1 MRDLNLYGISGL
13 HQYVDAENFG
23 LILDNV
29 NAKYNRAIWRQFAS
43 WGKPTDDREWKQGIK
58 KTPILV
64 RASVLGTHSE
74 KPQRSTIGWEFYGGT
89 LPQVGHGFNITQDD
103 MIELRKNAKLADM
116 TFGEALTDSF
126 VLNSDAMIGGVHN
139 ELSYMVM
146 QAMSTGEI
154 HDIAVDGA
162 RYDFKF
168 QIPDENFMKPV
179 KDWFVWVNQGTE
191 QNPKWVL
198 VANEDADVVED
209 FLTFQK
215 YLTDTLSLG
224 VDHWK
229 LSKDLLDKILLH
241 PSVKNSYLVSKYGNN
256 YMNITI
262 QDGTTTI
269 NHDPRMK
276 VVRTELLNWLHND
289 MKVWPFQEIDFKSRH
304 EEDGKPVADA
314 PAFDIH
320 NMVAASRAYRP
331 FEIKCMNSI
340 LKDRNKMGAHN
351 DSVRTHFVE
360 DRIAVQNVWQDRPM
374 MNIIDC
380 ELYAGPV
387 FNNVRDYGIAT
398 VWKERA

>member
-1 MRDLNLYGISGL
+1 MRDMNLYGISGL

-43 WGKPTDDREWKQGIK
+43 WGEPTDDREWKQGIK

-64 RASVLGTHSE
+64 RASVLGTHSG
-74 KPQRSTIGWEFYGGT
+74 KPQRSTLGWELYGGT
-89 LPQVGHGFNITQDD
+89 LPQVGHGFNITKDD
-103 MIELRKNAKLADM
+103 MIELRKFAKLSNL

-126 VLNSDAMIGGVHN
+126 ITNSDAMLGGIHN

-154 HDIAVDGA
+154 HDVAVDGA

-168 QIPDENFMKPV
+168 QIPDENFLSPDTG
-179 KDWFVWVNQGTE
+179 KDWYIWDTTSGT
-191 QNPKWVL
+191 PKL
-198 VANEDADVVED
+198 IANTSADVIED
-209 FLTFQK
+209 ILTFQK

-229 LSKDLLDKILLH
+229 LSKDLLDKIVLH
-241 PSVKNSYLVSKYGNN
+241 PSVLTAYKASKNYFHPENV
-256 YMNITI
+256 
-262 QDGTTTI
+262 
-269 NHDPRMK
+269 K
-276 VVRTELLNWLHND
+276 VVRTDVLNWMHND

-304 EEDGKPVADA
+304 EEDGKPVADD

-331 FEIKCMNSI
+331 FEMKCMNSI
-340 LKDRNKMGAHN
+340 LIDRVKMGGL
-351 DSVRTHFVE
+351 DPSTRYSFVE
-360 DRIAVQNVWQDRPM
+360 GRIAVRNSWQEDPILNV
-374 MNIIDC
+374 IDC

-387 FNNVRDYGIAT
+387 FNNVHDYAIAT
-398 VWKERA
+398 VWKEYEP

>member
-13 HQYVDAENFG
+13 HQFVDAENFG

-89 LPQVGHGFNITQDD
+89 LPQLGHGFNITQDD

-154 HDIAVDGA
+154 HDVAVDGA

-168 QIPDENFMKPV
+168 QIPDENFLAPANGKEWYIW
-179 KDWFVWVNQGTE
+179 DTSGAT
-191 QNPKWVL
+191 PKL
-198 VANEDADVVED
+198 VANPNADVIED
-209 FLTFQK
+209 ILTFQK
-215 YLTDTLSLG
+215 YLSDTLSLG

-229 LSKDLLDKILLH
+229 LSKDLLDKIVLH
-241 PSVKNSYLVSKYGNN
+241 PSVIDAFKGSKNYFHPKSV
-256 YMNITI
+256 
-262 QDGTTTI
+262 
-269 NHDPRMK
+269 K
-276 VVRTELLNWLHND
+276 VDRGELLGWLHTS
-289 MKVWPFQEIDFKSRH
+289 MKIWPFQEIDFKSRH

-331 FEIKCMNSI
+331 FEIKVMNSI

-351 DSVRTHFVE
+351 DSVRTYFVE

-374 MNIIDC
+374 LNVVDC

-387 FNNVRDYGIAT
+387 FNNVRDYAIAT
-398 VWKERA
+398 VWKDYEG

>member
-64 RASVLGTHSE
+64 RASILGTHSE
-74 KPQRSTIGWEFYGGT
+74 KPQRSTLGWEFYGGT
-89 LPQVGHGFNITQDD
+89 LPQLGHGFNITQDD
-103 MIELRKNAKLADM
+103 MIELRKNAKLADV

-168 QIPDENFMKPV
+168 QIPDENFLAPDNGKEWYIW
-179 KDWFVWVNQGTE
+179 DTSGAT
-191 QNPKWVL
+191 PKL
-198 VANEDADVVED
+198 VANPNADVIED
-209 FLTFQK
+209 ILTFQK
-215 YLTDTLSLG
+215 YLKDTLSLG

-229 LSKDLLDKILLH
+229 LSKDLLDKIVLH
-241 PSVKNSYLVSKYGNN
+241 PSVKESYLSSLNLNSDSRPSYKVDRTKLLSWV
-256 YMNITI
+256 
-262 QDGTTTI
+262 
-269 NHDPRMK
+269 HD
-276 VVRTELLNWLHND
+276 D
-289 MKVWPFQEIDFKSRH
+289 MKVWPFQEIDFQSRH
-304 EEDGKPVADA
+304 EEDGKPVADD

-331 FEIKCMNSI
+331 FEIKVMNSI

-351 DSVRTHFVE
+351 DSVRTYFVE

-387 FNNVRDYGIAT
+387 FNNVRDYAIAT
-398 VWKERA
+398 VWKDYNG

>member
-1 MRDLNLYGISGL
+1 MRDINLYGISGL
-13 HQYVDAENFG
+13 HQYVDAESFG

-29 NAKYNRAIWRQFAS
+29 NAKYNGAIWRRFAS
-43 WGKPTDDREWKQGIK
+43 WGTPTDDREWKQGIK

-74 KPQRSTIGWEFYGGT
+74 KPQRSTVGWEFYGGT
-89 LPQVGHGFNITQDD
+89 LPQLGHGFNITQDD
-103 MIELRKNAKLADM
+103 MIELRKNAKLSNM

-126 VLNSDAMIGGVHN
+126 ILNSNAMLGGVHN
-139 ELSYMVM
+139 EITYMVM

-154 HDIAVDGA
+154 HDVAVDGA

-168 QIPDENFMKPV
+168 QIPDENFLKPEDG
-179 KDWFVWVNQGTE
+179 KEWFTQDSTGKVT
-191 QNPKWVL
+191 
-198 VANEDADVVED
+198 ANSAADVIED
-209 FLTFQK
+209 ILTFQK
-215 YLTDTLSLG
+215 YLTDTLNLG

-229 LSKDLLDKILLH
+229 LSKDLLDKIVLH
-241 PSVKNSYLVSKYGNN
+241 PSVLKSYKASKNYFHPDDV
-256 YMNITI
+256 
-262 QDGTTTI
+262 
-269 NHDPRMK
+269 K
-276 VVRTELLNWLHND
+276 VVRTDVLNWMHND

-320 NMVAASRAYRP
+320 NMVAAPRTYRL

-340 LKDRNKMGAHN
+340 LKDRNQMGAHN
-351 DSVRTHFVE
+351 DSVRTYFVE

-374 MNIIDC
+374 LNVIDC

-398 VWKERA
+398 VWKDYSGD

>member
-1 MRDLNLYGISGL
+1 MRDMNLYGISGL

-43 WGKPTDDREWKQGIK
+43 WGEPTDDREWKQGIK

-64 RASVLGTHSE
+64 RASVLGTHSG
-74 KPQRSTIGWEFYGGT
+74 KPQRSTLGWELYGGT
-89 LPQVGHGFNITQDD
+89 LPQVGHGFNITKDD
-103 MIELRKNAKLADM
+103 MIELRKFAKLSNL

-126 VLNSDAMIGGVHN
+126 ITNSDAMLGGVHN

-154 HDIAVDGA
+154 HDVAVDGA

-168 QIPDENFMKPV
+168 QIPDENFLSPDTG
-179 KDWFVWVNQGTE
+179 KDWYIWDTTSGT
-191 QNPKWVL
+191 PKL
-198 VANEDADVVED
+198 VANPAADVIED
-209 FLTFQK
+209 ILTFQK

-229 LSKDLLDKILLH
+229 LSKDLLDKIVLH
-241 PSVKNSYLVSKYGNN
+241 PSVLTAYKASKNYFHPENV
-256 YMNITI
+256 
-262 QDGTTTI
+262 
-269 NHDPRMK
+269 K
-276 VVRTELLNWLHND
+276 VVRTDVLNWMHND

-304 EEDGKPVADA
+304 EEDGKPVADD

-331 FEIKCMNSI
+331 FEMKCMNSI
-340 LKDRNKMGAHN
+340 LIDRVKMGGL
-351 DSVRTHFVE
+351 DPSTRYSFVE
-360 DRIAVQNVWQDRPM
+360 GRIAVRNSWQEDPILNV
-374 MNIIDC
+374 IDC

-387 FNNVRDYGIAT
+387 FNNVHDYAIAT
-398 VWKERA
+398 VWKEYEP

>member
-1 MRDLNLYGISGL
+1 MRDMNLYGISGL

-43 WGKPTDDREWKQGIK
+43 WGEPTDDREWKQGVK

-64 RASVLGTHSE
+64 RASVLGTHSG
-74 KPQRSTIGWEFYGGT
+74 KPQRSTLGWELYGGT
-89 LPQVGHGFNITQDD
+89 LPQVGHGFNITKDD
-103 MIELRKNAKLADM
+103 MIELRKVAKLSNL

-126 VLNSDAMIGGVHN
+126 ITNSDAMLGGVHN

-154 HDIAVDGA
+154 HDVAVDGA

-168 QIPDENFMKPV
+168 QIPDENFLSPDTG
-179 KDWFVWVNQGTE
+179 KDWYIWDTTSGT
-191 QNPKWVL
+191 PKL
-198 VANEDADVVED
+198 IANTSADVIED
-209 FLTFQK
+209 ILTFQK

-229 LSKDLLDKILLH
+229 LSKDLLDKIVLH
-241 PSVKNSYLVSKYGNN
+241 PSVLTAYKASKNYFHPENV
-256 YMNITI
+256 
-262 QDGTTTI
+262 
-269 NHDPRMK
+269 K
-276 VVRTELLNWLHND
+276 VVRTDVLNWMHND

-304 EEDGKPVADA
+304 EEDGKPVADD

-331 FEIKCMNSI
+331 FEMKCMNSI
-340 LKDRNKMGAHN
+340 LIDRVKMGGL
-351 DSVRTHFVE
+351 DPSTRYSFVE
-360 DRIAVQNVWQDRPM
+360 GRIAVRNSWQEDPILNV
-374 MNIIDC
+374 IDC

-387 FNNVRDYGIAT
+387 FNNVHDYAIAT
-398 VWKERA
+398 VWKEYEP

>member
-1 MRDLNLYGISGL
+1 MRDMNLYGISGL

-43 WGKPTDDREWKQGIK
+43 WGEPTDDREWKQGIK

-64 RASVLGTHSE
+64 RASVLGTHSG
-74 KPQRSTIGWEFYGGT
+74 KPQRSTLGWELYGGT
-89 LPQVGHGFNITQDD
+89 LPQVGHGFNITKDD
-103 MIELRKNAKLADM
+103 MIELRKFAKLSNL

-126 VLNSDAMIGGVHN
+126 ILNSDAMLGGVHN

-154 HDIAVDGA
+154 HDVAVDGA

-168 QIPDENFMKPV
+168 QIPDENFLSPDTG
-179 KDWFVWVNQGTE
+179 KDWYIWDTTGGT
-191 QNPKWVL
+191 PKL
-198 VANEDADVVED
+198 VANPAADVIED
-209 FLTFQK
+209 ILTFQK
-215 YLTDTLSLG
+215 YLTDTRSLG

-229 LSKDLLDKILLH
+229 LSKDLLDKIVLH
-241 PSVKNSYLVSKYGNN
+241 PSVLTAYKASKNYFHPENV
-256 YMNITI
+256 
-262 QDGTTTI
+262 
-269 NHDPRMK
+269 K
-276 VVRTELLNWLHND
+276 VVRTDVLNWMHND

-304 EEDGKPVADA
+304 EEDGKPVADE

-331 FEIKCMNSI
+331 FEMKCMNSI
-340 LKDRNKMGAHN
+340 LIDRVKMGGL
-351 DSVRTHFVE
+351 DPSTRYSFVE
-360 DRIAVQNVWQDRPM
+360 GRIAVRNSWQEDPILNV
-374 MNIIDC
+374 IDC

-387 FNNVRDYGIAT
+387 FNNVHDYAIAT
-398 VWKERA
+398 VWKEYEP

>member
-29 NAKYNRAIWRQFAS
+29 NAKYNKAIWRQFAS
-43 WGKPTDDREWKQGIK
+43 WGEPTDDREWKQGIK

-64 RASVLGTHSE
+64 RASVLGTHSG
-74 KPQRSTIGWEFYGGT
+74 KPQRSTTGWEFYGGT
-89 LPQVGHGFNITQDD
+89 LPQVGHGFNITKDD
-103 MIELRKNAKLADM
+103 MIELRKAAKLSNI

-126 VLNSDAMIGGVHN
+126 IYNSDAMLGGVHN

-154 HDIAVDGA
+154 HDVAVDGA

-168 QIPDENFMKPV
+168 QIPDENFLAPDSGKEWYIW
-179 KDWFVWVNQGTE
+179 DTSGAT
-191 QNPKWVL
+191 PKL
-198 VANEDADVVED
+198 VANSNADVIED
-209 FLTFQK
+209 ILTFQK
-215 YLTDTLSLG
+215 YLTDTLNLG

-229 LSKDLLDKILLH
+229 LSKDLLDKIVLH
-241 PSVKNSYLVSKYGNN
+241 PSVLTAYKASKNYFHPEDV
-256 YMNITI
+256 
-262 QDGTTTI
+262 
-269 NHDPRMK
+269 K
-276 VVRTELLNWLHND
+276 VVRTDVLNWMHND

-304 EEDGKPVADA
+304 EEDGKPVADD

-331 FEIKCMNSI
+331 FEMKCMNSI
-340 LKDRNKMGAHN
+340 LVDRVKMGGL
-351 DSVRTHFVE
+351 DPSTRYSFVE
-360 DRIAVQNVWQDRPM
+360 GRIAVRNSWQEDPILNV
-374 MNIIDC
+374 IDC

-387 FNNVRDYGIAT
+387 FNNVHDYGIAT
-398 VWKERA
+398 VWKDYEG

>member
-29 NAKYNRAIWRQFAS
+29 NAKYNKAIWRQFAS

-64 RASVLGTHSE
+64 RASVLGTHSG
-74 KPQRSTIGWEFYGGT
+74 KPQRSTTGWEFYGGT
-89 LPQVGHGFNITQDD
+89 LPQVGHGFNITKDD
-103 MIELRKNAKLADM
+103 MIELRKAAKLSNI

-126 VLNSDAMIGGVHN
+126 IFNSDAMLGGVHN

-154 HDIAVDGA
+154 HDVAVDGA

-168 QIPDENFMKPV
+168 QIPDENFLAPDNGKEWYIWDTSGASPVLKP
-179 KDWFVWVNQGTE
+179 NTS
-191 QNPKWVL
+191 
-198 VANEDADVVED
+198 ADVIED
-209 FLTFQK
+209 ILAFQK
-215 YLTDTLSLG
+215 YLTETLNLG

-229 LSKDLLDKILLH
+229 LSKDLLDKIVLH
-241 PSVKNSYLVSKYGNN
+241 PSVLTAYKASKNYFHPEDV
-256 YMNITI
+256 
-262 QDGTTTI
+262 
-269 NHDPRMK
+269 K
-276 VVRTELLNWLHND
+276 VVRTDVLNWMHND

-304 EEDGKPVADA
+304 EEDGKPVADD

-331 FEIKCMNSI
+331 FEMKCMNSI
-340 LKDRNKMGAHN
+340 LVDRVKMGGL
-351 DSVRTHFVE
+351 DPSTRYSFVE
-360 DRIAVQNVWQDRPM
+360 GRIAVRNSWQEDPILNV
-374 MNIIDC
+374 IDC

-387 FNNVRDYGIAT
+387 FNNVHDYGIAT
-398 VWKERA
+398 VWKDYAG

>member
-1 MRDLNLYGISGL
+1 MRDMNLYGISGL

-43 WGKPTDDREWKQGIK
+43 WGEPTDDREWKQGIK

-64 RASVLGTHSE
+64 RASVLGTHSG
-74 KPQRSTIGWEFYGGT
+74 KPQRSTLGWELYGGT
-89 LPQVGHGFNITQDD
+89 LPQVGHGFNITKDD
-103 MIELRKNAKLADM
+103 MIELRKVAKLSNL

-126 VLNSDAMIGGVHN
+126 ITNSDAMLGGVHN

-154 HDIAVDGA
+154 HDVAVDGA

-168 QIPDENFMKPV
+168 QIPDDNFLAPDNGKEWYIW
-179 KDWFVWVNQGTE
+179 DNTSGT
-191 QNPKWVL
+191 PKL
-198 VANEDADVVED
+198 VANPAADVIED
-209 FLTFQK
+209 ILTFQK

-229 LSKDLLDKILLH
+229 LSKDLLDKIVLH
-241 PSVKNSYLVSKYGNN
+241 PSVLTAYKASKNYFHPENV
-256 YMNITI
+256 
-262 QDGTTTI
+262 
-269 NHDPRMK
+269 K
-276 VVRTELLNWLHND
+276 VVRTDVLNWMHND

-304 EEDGKPVADA
+304 EEDGKPVADD

-331 FEIKCMNSI
+331 FEMKCMNSI
-340 LKDRNKMGAHN
+340 LIDRVKMGGL
-351 DSVRTHFVE
+351 DPSTRYSFVE
-360 DRIAVQNVWQDRPM
+360 GRIAVRNSWQEDPILNV
-374 MNIIDC
+374 IDC

-387 FNNVRDYGIAT
+387 FNNVHDYAIAT
-398 VWKERA
+398 VWKEYEP

>member
-13 HQYVDAENFG
+13 HQYVDAESFG

-64 RASVLGTHSE
+64 RASILGTHSE
-74 KPQRSTIGWEFYGGT
+74 KPQRSTLGWEFYGGT
-89 LPQVGHGFNITQDD
+89 LPQLGHGFNITQDD
-103 MIELRKNAKLADM
+103 MIELRKNAKLADV

-168 QIPDENFMKPV
+168 QIPDENFLAPDNGKEWYIW
-179 KDWFVWVNQGTE
+179 DTSGAT
-191 QNPKWVL
+191 PKL
-198 VANEDADVVED
+198 VANPNADVIED
-209 FLTFQK
+209 ILTFQK
-215 YLTDTLSLG
+215 YLKDTLSLG

-229 LSKDLLDKILLH
+229 LSKDLLDKIVLH
-241 PSVKNSYLVSKYGNN
+241 PSVKESYLSSLNLNSDSRPSYKVDRTKLLSW
-256 YMNITI
+256 M
-262 QDGTTTI
+262 
-269 NHDPRMK
+269 HD
-276 VVRTELLNWLHND
+276 D
-289 MKVWPFQEIDFKSRH
+289 MKVWPFQEIDFQSRH
-304 EEDGKPVADA
+304 EEDGKPVADD

-331 FEIKCMNSI
+331 FEIKVMNSI

-351 DSVRTHFVE
+351 DSVRTYFVE

-387 FNNVRDYGIAT
+387 FNNVRDYAIAT
-398 VWKERA
+398 VWKDYNG

>member
-1 MRDLNLYGISGL
+1 MRDMNLYGISGL

-43 WGKPTDDREWKQGIK
+43 WGEPTDDREWKQGIK

-64 RASVLGTHSE
+64 RASVLGTHSG
-74 KPQRSTIGWEFYGGT
+74 KPQRSTLGWELYGGT
-89 LPQVGHGFNITQDD
+89 LPQVGHGFNITKDD
-103 MIELRKNAKLADM
+103 MIELRKVAKLSNL

-126 VLNSDAMIGGVHN
+126 ITNSDAMLGGVHN

-154 HDIAVDGA
+154 HDVAVDGA

-168 QIPDENFMKPV
+168 QIPDENFLSPDTG
-179 KDWFVWVNQGTE
+179 KDWYIWDTTSGT
-191 QNPKWVL
+191 PKL
-198 VANEDADVVED
+198 IANTSADVIED
-209 FLTFQK
+209 ILTFQK

-229 LSKDLLDKILLH
+229 LSKDLLDKIVLH
-241 PSVKNSYLVSKYGNN
+241 PSVLTAYKASKNYFHPENV
-256 YMNITI
+256 
-262 QDGTTTI
+262 
-269 NHDPRMK
+269 K
-276 VVRTELLNWLHND
+276 VVRTDVLNWMHND

-304 EEDGKPVADA
+304 EEDGKPVADD

-331 FEIKCMNSI
+331 FEMKCMNSI
-340 LKDRNKMGAHN
+340 LIDRVKMGGL
-351 DSVRTHFVE
+351 DPSTRYSFVE
-360 DRIAVQNVWQDRPM
+360 GRIAVRNSWQEAPILNV
-374 MNIIDC
+374 IDC

-387 FNNVRDYGIAT
+387 FNNVHDYAIAT
-398 VWKERA
+398 VWKEYGP

>member
-29 NAKYNRAIWRQFAS
+29 NAKYNKAIWRQFAS

-64 RASVLGTHSE
+64 RASVLGTHSG
-74 KPQRSTIGWEFYGGT
+74 KPQRSTTGWEFYGGT
-89 LPQVGHGFNITQDD
+89 LPQVGHGFNITKDD
-103 MIELRKNAKLADM
+103 MIELRKAAKLSNI

-126 VLNSDAMIGGVHN
+126 IFSSDAMLGGVHN

-154 HDIAVDGA
+154 HDVAVDGA

-168 QIPDENFMKPV
+168 QIPDENFLAPDNGKEWYIWDTSGASPVLKP
-179 KDWFVWVNQGTE
+179 NTS
-191 QNPKWVL
+191 
-198 VANEDADVVED
+198 ADVIED
-209 FLTFQK
+209 ILAFQK
-215 YLTDTLSLG
+215 YLTETLNLG

-229 LSKDLLDKILLH
+229 LSKDLLDKIVLH
-241 PSVKNSYLVSKYGNN
+241 PSVLTAYKASKNYFHPEDV
-256 YMNITI
+256 
-262 QDGTTTI
+262 
-269 NHDPRMK
+269 K
-276 VVRTELLNWLHND
+276 VVRTDVLNWMHND

-304 EEDGKPVADA
+304 EEDGKPVADD

-331 FEIKCMNSI
+331 FEMKCMNSI
-340 LKDRNKMGAHN
+340 LVDRVKMGGL
-351 DSVRTHFVE
+351 DPSTRYSFVE
-360 DRIAVQNVWQDRPM
+360 GRIAVRNSWQEDPILNV
-374 MNIIDC
+374 IDC

-387 FNNVRDYGIAT
+387 FNNVHDYGIAT
-398 VWKERA
+398 VWKDYAG

>member
-13 HQYVDAENFG
+13 HEYVDAENFG

-64 RASVLGTHSE
+64 RASILGTHSE

-89 LPQVGHGFNITQDD
+89 LPQLGHGFNITQDD

-116 TFGEALTDSF
+116 TFGEALTDTF
-126 VLNSDAMIGGVHN
+126 ILNSDAMIGGVHN

-154 HDIAVDGA
+154 HDIAIDGA

-168 QIPDENFMKPV
+168 QIPDENFLKPT
-179 KDWFVWVNQGTE
+179 KDWYIWENQGTAGD
-191 QNPKWVL
+191 PKWVL
-198 VANEDADVVED
+198 VANEDADVIED
-209 FLTFQK
+209 ILTFQK
-215 YLTDTLSLG
+215 YLTKTLSRG

-229 LSKDLLDKILLH
+229 LSEDLLDKIVQH
-241 PSVKNSYLVSKYGNN
+241 PSVQSAFKSSKNYFAPDQV
-256 YMNITI
+256 
-262 QDGTTTI
+262 
-269 NHDPRMK
+269 K
-276 VVRTELLNWLHND
+276 VDRSELLSWLHTS
-289 MKVWPFQEIDFKSRH
+289 MKVWPFQAIDFQSRH
-304 EEDGKPVADA
+304 EEDGKPVADD

-331 FEIKCMNSI
+331 FEMKCMNSI

-351 DSVRTHFVE
+351 DSVRTTFIE
-360 DRIAVQNVWQDRPM
+360 DRIAVQNTWQDRPM

-387 FNNVRDYGIAT
+387 FNNVNDYGIAT
-398 VWKERA
+398 VWKERE

>member
-29 NAKYNRAIWRQFAS
+29 NAKYNKAIWRQFAS

-64 RASVLGTHSE
+64 RASVLGTHSG
-74 KPQRSTIGWEFYGGT
+74 KPQRSTTGWEFYGGT
-89 LPQVGHGFNITQDD
+89 LPQVGHGFNITKDD
-103 MIELRKNAKLADM
+103 MIELRKAAKLSNI

-126 VLNSDAMIGGVHN
+126 IFNSDAMLGGVHN

-154 HDIAVDGA
+154 HDVAVDGA

-168 QIPDENFMKPV
+168 QIPDENFLAPDNGKEWYIWDTSGASPVLKP
-179 KDWFVWVNQGTE
+179 NTS
-191 QNPKWVL
+191 
-198 VANEDADVVED
+198 ADVIED
-209 FLTFQK
+209 ILAFQK
-215 YLTDTLSLG
+215 YLTETLNLG

-229 LSKDLLDKILLH
+229 LSKDLLDKIVLH
-241 PSVKNSYLVSKYGNN
+241 PSVLTAYKASKNYYHPDDV
-256 YMNITI
+256 
-262 QDGTTTI
+262 
-269 NHDPRMK
+269 K
-276 VVRTELLNWLHND
+276 VVRGDVLNWMHND

-304 EEDGKPVADA
+304 EEDGKPVADD

-331 FEIKCMNSI
+331 FEMKCMNSI
-340 LKDRNKMGAHN
+340 LVDRVKMGGL
-351 DSVRTHFVE
+351 DPSTRYSFVE
-360 DRIAVQNVWQDRPM
+360 GRIAVRNSWQEDPILNV
-374 MNIIDC
+374 IDC

-387 FNNVRDYGIAT
+387 FNNVHDYGIAT
-398 VWKERA
+398 VWKDYAG